1 MGDRI
6 SIRFINDN
14 YKSPVLFSHW
24 QGTSLLEDVDVY
36 LTELR
41 EEISLLDHPN
51 SQPLDRLEVGTVMVD
66 FIRWLAGREL
76 GGVPR
81 KRITSNF
88 YLGEDEDDGDNSDNG
103 HVDIDV
109 TDPSNSFLH
118 YCNCGDRN
126 CDLR

>member
-24 QGTSLLEDVDVY
+24 QGTSLLEDGDVY

-76 GGVPR
+76 GSFPR
-81 KRITSNF
+81 QRITSNF